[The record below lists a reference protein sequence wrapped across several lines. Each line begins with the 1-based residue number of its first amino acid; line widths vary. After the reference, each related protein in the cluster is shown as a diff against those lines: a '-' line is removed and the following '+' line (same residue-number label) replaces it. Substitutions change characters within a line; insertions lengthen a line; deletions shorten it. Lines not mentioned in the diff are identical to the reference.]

1 MMTNEEY
8 ERILAEA
15 NRQIAAYHKV
25 ATDYGPT
32 NTDPHQTYAMG
43 QEDGAHA
50 ILFIIKQ
57 AMKKAAGVQANDW

>member
-1 MMTNEEY
+1 MTNEEY

-15 NRQIAAYHKV
+15 NRQIAKYHKV
-25 ATDYGPT
+25 ATNYGPS
-32 NTDPHQTYAMG
+32 NTEPHQTYAMG

-57 AMKKAAGVQANDW
+57 VMKKAAGLHAND

>member
-1 MMTNEEY
+1 MTNEEY
-8 ERILAEA
+8 KRILAEA
-15 NRQIAAYHKV
+15 NRQIAAYRKV
-25 ATDYGPT
+25 ASDYGPD

-57 AMKKAAGVQANDW
+57 AMKKAAGMHTND

>member
-1 MMTNEEY
+1 MTNEVY

-15 NRQIAAYHKV
+15 NRQIAKYHKV
-25 ATDYGPT
+25 ATNYGPS

-57 AMKKAAGVQANDW
+57 VMKKAAGMHAND

>member
-1 MMTNEEY
+1 MTNEVY

-15 NRQIAAYHKV
+15 NCQIAKYHKV
-25 ATDYGPT
+25 ATDYGPS

-57 AMKKAAGVQANDW
+57 VMKKAAGLRAND

>member
-1 MMTNEEY
+1 MTNEVY
-8 ERILAEA
+8 EHILAES
-15 NRQIAAYHKV
+15 NRQIAKYHKA
-25 ATDYGPT
+25 ATDYGPN

-57 AMKKAAGVQANDW
+57 AMKKAAGPHAND

>member
-1 MMTNEEY
+1 MTNEEY

-15 NRQIAAYHKV
+15 NRQIAKYHKV
-25 ATDYGPT
+25 AIDYGT
-32 NTDPHQTYAMG
+32 NNTDPHQTYAMG

-57 AMKKAAGVQANDW
+57 AIKKAAGMHTND

>member
-1 MMTNEEY
+1 MTNEEY
-8 ERILAEA
+8 ERILAAA
-15 NRQIAAYHKV
+15 NRQIAKYRKV
-25 ATDYGPT
+25 AAVYGPN

-57 AMKKAAGVQANDW
+57 AMKKAAGMHTND

>member
-1 MMTNEEY
+1 MTNEEY
-8 ERILAEA
+8 ERILSEA
-15 NRQIAAYHKV
+15 NRQIAKYHKV
-25 ATDYGPT
+25 ATDYGPN

-57 AMKKAAGVQANDW
+57 VIKKAAGPHATD

>member
-1 MMTNEEY
+1 MTNEVY
-8 ERILAEA
+8 KHILAESD
-15 NRQIAAYHKV
+15 RQIAKYHEV
-25 ATDYGPT
+25 AADYGPN

-57 AMKKAAGVQANDW
+57 TVKKAAGMHTND

>member
-8 ERILAEA
+8 KRILAEA
-15 NRQIAAYHKV
+15 NRQIAKYHKV
-25 ATDYGPT
+25 AADYGPD
-32 NTDPHQTYAMG
+32 NNDFHQTYAKG

-57 AMKKAAGVQANDW
+57 AMKKAAGVQTND

>member
-1 MMTNEEY
+1 MTNEEY

-15 NRQIAAYHKV
+15 NRQIAKYHKV
-25 ATDYGPT
+25 ATDYGPS
-32 NTDPHQTYAMG
+32 NTGPHQTYAMG

-57 AMKKAAGVQANDW
+57 VMKKAAGPHAND

>member
-1 MMTNEEY
+1 MNNEEY
-8 ERILAEA
+8 KRILAEA

-25 ATDYGPT
+25 ATDYGPS

-57 AMKKAAGVQANDW
+57 AMKKAAGLRAND

>member
-1 MMTNEEY
+1 MTNEEY
-8 ERILAEA
+8 ERILAESD
-15 NRQIAAYHKV
+15 RQIAKYHNI
-25 ATDYGPT
+25 ATDYSPN

-57 AMKKAAGVQANDW
+57 TMKKAAGMQTND

>member
-1 MMTNEEY
+1 MTNEEY
-8 ERILAEA
+8 ERILAAA
-15 NRQIAAYHKV
+15 NRQIAKYRKV
-25 ATDYGPT
+25 AADYGPN

-57 AMKKAAGVQANDW
+57 AMKKAAGMHTND

>member
-1 MMTNEEY
+1 MTNEEY

-25 ATDYGPT
+25 AADYGPD
-32 NTDPHQTYAMG
+32 NTDFHQTYAMG

-57 AMKKAAGVQANDW
+57 AMKKAAGPHAND

>member
-15 NRQIAAYHKV
+15 NRQIAAYRKV
-25 ATDYGPT
+25 ATDYRPD
-32 NTDPHQTYAMG
+32 NTDFHQTYAMG

-57 AMKKAAGVQANDW
+57 AMKKAAGPHAND